1 MKKLMIMALMAGAAT
16 TAFAQDAVV
25 KEAKKLQSKGDFDA
39 AAQMLA
45 PALTSS
51 ETTDKAAAW
60 NLQADIMFGKF
71 SAIQEENLK
80 NQVAQKKV
88 AFDTLGMN
96 NACYEA
102 LKAAIECDKYD
113 NMPNAK
119 GKVKPKFHKENQQRV
134 SAIRVAIINSG
145 VDASNNKDNKT
156 AVKYFA
162 KYLESAES
170 SLFSDIDISKD
181 ANLGVAS
188 YYAGRCAVLEK
199 DYKAASKYLDKAL
212 ADTAK
217 QVRESAFELKLYAMR
232 LSQQTAAD
240 SAQYI
245 TDMKELYAKYPA
257 NDQVFGSLGDAY
269 LQQGKI
275 AELTQLCDERLAKEP
290 NHGLSIIYK
299 GMICMND
306 KKFDEAIAAFEK
318 VSPSNPAYPQV
329 VYNRG
334 VCRLNKASDFREKN
348 SDSRTGSMSPAN
360 EAQFKA
366 LLTEAKNEFEKCR
379 ELDPEHKLTNWVY
392 LLRSIYYN
400 LGDEAKA
407 KELESL

>member
-1 MKKLMIMALMAGAAT
+1 MKKMMMMAMLFVAST
-16 TAFAQDAVV
+16 TAFAADSDALKAILGAKTYVEAQNLIQSTLNQLANDEEKAKAYNAVV
-25 KEAKKLQSKGDFDA
+25 ELAYKKFAKEDEVNTTNR
-39 AAQMLA
+39 MLKQND
-45 PALTSS
+45 PV
-51 ETTDKAAAW
+51 
-60 NLQADIMFGKF
+60 DI
-71 SAIQEENLK
+71 E
-80 NQVAQKKV
+80 
-88 AFDTLGMN
+88 GMN
-96 NACYEA
+96 AA
-102 LKAAIECDKYD
+102 GLAAIDAAIECDKYD

-119 GKVKPKFHKENQQRV
+119 GKVKPKFHKDNQQRV

-181 ANLGVAS
+181 ANLGIAS

-199 DYKAASKYLDKAL
+199 DYKAASKYLD
-212 ADTAK
+212 
-217 QVRESAFELKLYAMR
+217 
-232 LSQQTAAD
+232 
-240 SAQYI
+240 
-245 TDMKELYAKYPA
+245 KYPA

>member
-1 MKKLMIMALMAGAAT
+1 MKKMMMMAMMLVASA
-16 TAFAQDAVV
+16 TAFAADSDALKTILGAKSYSECQSLIQANLDKLANDEEKAKAYNALVDLAYKKFA
-25 KEAKKLQSKGDFDA
+25 KEDEVNTTNR
-39 AAQMLA
+39 MLKQND
-45 PALTSS
+45 PVDV
-51 ETTDKAAAW
+51 E
-60 NLQADIMFGKF
+60 
-71 SAIQEENLK
+71 
-80 NQVAQKKV
+80 
-88 AFDTLGMN
+88 GMN
-96 NACYEA
+96 EA
-102 LKAAIECDKYD
+102 GMIAIDAAIECDKYD

-119 GKVKPKFHKENQQRV
+119 GKVKPRFHKDNQQRV

-145 VDASNNKDNKT
+145 VDASNNKDNKK

-170 SLFSDIDISKD
+170 SLFSDVDMTKD
-181 ANLGVAS
+181 ANLGIAS
-188 YYAGRCAVLEK
+188 YYAGRCAVMEK
-199 DYKAASKYLDKAL
+199 DYKGASKYLDKAL

-232 LSQQTAAD
+232 MSQETAAD

-245 TDMKELYAKYPA
+245 TDMKALYAQYPN

-269 LQQGKI
+269 LQQNKI
-275 AELTQLCDERLAKEP
+275 DQLMQLCDERLAKEP
-290 NHGLSIIYK
+290 NHGLSVIYK
-299 GMICMND
+299 GMISMNA
-306 KKFDEAIAAFEK
+306 KKFDEAIAAFDK
-318 VSPSNPAYPQV
+318 VSPDNMAYPQV

-334 VCRLNKASDFREKN
+334 VCKLNKASDFREKN
-348 SDSRTGSMSPAN
+348 SDARTGTMTPAN
-360 EAQFKA
+360 EATFKE
-366 LLTEAKNEFEKCR
+366 LLNEAKVDFEKCR

>member
-1 MKKLMIMALMAGAAT
+1 MKKMMMMAMLFVAST
-16 TAFAQDAVV
+16 TAFAADSDALKAILGAKTYVEAQNLIQNTLNQLANDEEKAKAYNAVV
-25 KEAKKLQSKGDFDA
+25 ELAYKKFAKEDEVNTTNR
-39 AAQMLA
+39 MLKQND
-45 PALTSS
+45 PV
-51 ETTDKAAAW
+51 
-60 NLQADIMFGKF
+60 DI
-71 SAIQEENLK
+71 E
-80 NQVAQKKV
+80 
-88 AFDTLGMN
+88 GMN
-96 NACYEA
+96 AA
-102 LKAAIECDKYD
+102 GLAAIDAAIECDKYD

-170 SLFSDIDISKD
+170 SLFSDIDISK
-181 ANLGVAS
+181 
-188 YYAGRCAVLEK
+188 
-199 DYKAASKYLDKAL
+199 ASKYLDKAL

-360 EAQFKA
+360 EQQFKV
-366 LLTEAKNEFEKCR
+366 LLNEAKNEFEKCR

>member
-1 MKKLMIMALMAGAAT
+1 MKKMMMMAMLFVAST
-16 TAFAQDAVV
+16 TAFAADSDALKAILGAKTYVEAQNLIQSTLNQLANDEEKAKAYNAVV
-25 KEAKKLQSKGDFDA
+25 ELAYKKFAKEDEVNTTNR
-39 AAQMLA
+39 MLKQND
-45 PALTSS
+45 PV
-51 ETTDKAAAW
+51 
-60 NLQADIMFGKF
+60 DI
-71 SAIQEENLK
+71 E
-80 NQVAQKKV
+80 
-88 AFDTLGMN
+88 GMN
-96 NACYEA
+96 AA
-102 LKAAIECDKYD
+102 GLAAIDAAIECDKYD

-119 GKVKPKFHKENQQRV
+119 GKVKPKFHKDNQQRV

-181 ANLGVAS
+181 ANLGIAS